1 MSAAGLREHAA
12 TIVVAA
18 LASLFASTLILG
30 TGVLTAAL
38 DPDLIAESGTY
49 RLVLLMVCA
58 IFIVIALYVGA
69 VVTANTFATIIA
81 GRTRTIALLRLIG
94 ASAARVRARVAAEG
108 LAMGAVGAAIGLALA
123 TAIVAGVAS
132 WGPGLG
138 WLPEGRDYP
147 RFDPLAVAAVAVVA
161 LTTWAAAWAGSRRV
175 ARVSPI
181 AATGAAVEGRPEE
194 ARAHRGRA
202 VAAWILIAVGASL
215 LALGVLLGLLTPLAL
230 LVAFCGGLCSFTG
243 IVLGAHVIMPPLLRL
258 AGRATGRG
266 PSGALAAANAV
277 RFPERSA
284 RATIGLVVGVTLVTM
299 FAVALDSYRSMTL
312 LAFADDPTLAGE
324 LESTLAITSGILTAL
339 VGFSAVIAAVGL
351 INTLSLSVL
360 QRRRELGLL
369 RALGFTAAQVRRM
382 IVAESAQLTLAALGF
397 GLLLGIGYG
406 WIAAQS
412 LLGSQSGIAPPTIPW
427 PVVAGVAGFGIVLA
441 ALAALAPARR
451 ATRVSPVAALAVD

>member
-138 WLPEGRDYP
+138 WLPEGREYP

-175 ARVSPI
+175 GRVSPI
-181 AATGAAVEGRPEE
+181 AATGAAVEERPEE
-194 ARAHRGRA
+194 ARAHRGRT
-202 VAAWILIAVGASL
+202 VGAWILIAVGAAL

-243 IVLGAHVIMPPLLRL
+243 IVLGAHVIMPPLLRF

-324 LESTLAITSGILTAL
+324 LESTLAITSAILTAL
-339 VGFSAVIAAVGL
+339 VGFSAIIAAVGL

-382 IVAESAQLTLAALGF
+382 IVAESAQLTLTALGF